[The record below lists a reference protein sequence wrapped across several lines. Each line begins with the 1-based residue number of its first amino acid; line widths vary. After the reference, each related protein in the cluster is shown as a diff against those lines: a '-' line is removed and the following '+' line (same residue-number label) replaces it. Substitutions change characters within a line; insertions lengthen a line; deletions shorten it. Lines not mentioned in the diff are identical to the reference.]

1 MATPPGGPSS
11 YDSGPQQP
19 QDAQSA
25 AAGGDVP
32 FLNRFNFPSAPSESV
47 QTSSSPQPPAQP
59 RPPQRTRPSQRLQ
72 QPQYPH
78 AGQHG
83 LPGQPGQSGHMGQP
97 GPGEQW
103 MRQEQSQYPQPQY
116 GGGHGA
122 QSESHQPHPSHEPQ
136 PYQPEAHPHQ
146 PQPPRIQPVEP
157 TPGETSGTAD
167 HGDPYSVPPQQPLVR
182 PYAMTGGRTRPRYQL
197 AIEALVHTTAEAA
210 QLQGQLP
217 EHQRICRLCY
227 EIKSVAE
234 ISALLTIPL
243 GVARILVA
251 DLAEAGLVAI
261 HQPGGETTSADGQ
274 PDVTL
279 LERVLSG
286 LRKL

>member
-11 YDSGPQQP
+11 YGSGRSDQP
-19 QDAQSA
+19 QDVQSA
-25 AAGGDVP
+25 AAPGGDAP
-32 FLNRFNFPSAPSESV
+32 FLNRFNFPSAPSEYV
-47 QTSSSPQPPAQP
+47 QRSAGQQQPQPQQPGRPQHGAPQQHGGQPPYQP
-59 RPPQRTRPSQRLQ
+59 RHGGQPQHGAQPPQR
-72 QPQYPH
+72 QPQ
-78 AGQHG
+78 Q
-83 LPGQPGQSGHMGQP
+83 QQN
-97 GPGEQW
+97 
-103 MRQEQSQYPQPQY
+103 PQT
-116 GGGHGA
+116 
-122 QSESHQPHPSHEPQ
+122 
-136 PYQPEAHPHQ
+136 
-146 PQPPRIQPVEP
+146 RIQPVQP
-157 TPGETSGTAD
+157 APGDRTAGTQRAAD
-167 HGDPYSVPPQQPLVR
+167 QPPPPQQPLVR

-197 AIEALVHTTAEAA
+197 AIEALVHTTAEVS

-261 HQPGGETTSADGQ
+261 HQPGGDETTADGQ

>member
-1 MATPPGGPSS
+1 MATPPGGHP
-11 YDSGPQQP
+11 YDGGPRFP
-19 QDAQSA
+19 REDAQ
-25 AAGGDVP
+25 
-32 FLNRFNFPSAPSESV
+32 NRFNFPSTPS
-47 QTSSSPQPPAQP
+47 
-59 RPPQRTRPSQRLQ
+59 SQGGQ
-72 QPQYPH
+72 GGQGGA
-78 AGQHG
+78 AGG
-83 LPGQPGQSGHMGQP
+83 
-97 GPGEQW
+97 
-103 MRQEQSQYPQPQY
+103 Y
-116 GGGHGA
+116 GGGRIP
-122 QSESHQPHPSHEPQ
+122 PHQ
-136 PYQPEAHPHQ
+136 PYQP
-146 PQPPRIQPVEP
+146 PQPAYDQPRQAPV
-157 TPGETSGTAD
+157 
-167 HGDPYSVPPQQPLVR
+167 QQERPRRARPAAPSQGAHNPLVR

-197 AIEALVHTTAEAA
+197 AIEALVSTTADPS

-217 EHQRICRLCY
+217 EHQRICRLCF

-261 HQPGGETTSADGQ
+261 HQPGGEEAGGT